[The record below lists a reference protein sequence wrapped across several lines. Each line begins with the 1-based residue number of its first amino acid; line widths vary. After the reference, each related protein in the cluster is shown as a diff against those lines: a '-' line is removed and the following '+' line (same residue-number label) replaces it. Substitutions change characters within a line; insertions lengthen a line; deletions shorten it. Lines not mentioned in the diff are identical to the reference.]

1 MNEHDKSDREP
12 NKARRTLVVA
22 TSVVGGAAAVGAAVP
37 FAASMWPSER
47 ARAAGAPVKVDVS
60 GLAPGE
66 LQVVEWR
73 GKPVWVMRR
82 SQEMIASLKTDEAR
96 LSDPDS
102 EASEQPPYAEN
113 EYRSRTPEL
122 MVLVGVC
129 THLGCS
135 PQEKPASAKA
145 EMGAD
150 WPGGFY
156 CPCHGSKFDFAGRVF
171 KGSPA
176 PLNLV
181 VPPYTV
187 LADGTVVVGEDEKTK
202 GA

>member
-1 MNEHDKSDREP
+1 MNEHDKSDP
-12 NKARRTLVVA
+12 KLNKTRRNLVVA
-22 TSVVGGAAAVGAAVP
+22 TSVVGGVATVGAAVP
-37 FAASMWPSER
+37 FVASMWPSER
-47 ARAAGAPVKVDVS
+47 ARAAGAPVS
-60 GLAPGE
+60 INATSLAPGE
-66 LQVVEWR
+66 LAVVEWR
-73 GKPVWVMRR
+73 GKPVWVLRR
-82 SQEMIASLKTDEAR
+82 SKEMIESLKTDEAR
-96 LSDPDS
+96 LSDPQS
-102 EASEQPPYAEN
+102 KASEQPKYAEN
-113 EYRSRTPEL
+113 EYRSAKPDL
-122 MVLVGVC
+122 LVLVGVC

-176 PLNLV
+176 PTNLT

-187 LADGTVVVGEDEKTK
+187 LADGTVVIGEDDKTK

>member
-1 MNEHDKSDREP
+1 MNEHDKSDPAP
-12 NKARRTLVVA
+12 NKPRRTLVVA
-22 TSVVGGAAAVGAAVP
+22 TSAVGGAAAVGAAVP
-37 FAASMWPSER
+37 VLASMWPSER
-47 ARAAGAPVKVDVS
+47 ARAAGAPVKVDIS

-73 GKPVWVMRR
+73 GKPVWVMKR
-82 SQEMIASLKTDEAR
+82 SQDMIESLKSDEAR
-96 LSDPDS
+96 LSDPQS
-102 EASEQPPYAEN
+102 KASEQPKYAEN
-113 EYRSRTPEL
+113 EFRSAKPDL

-181 VPPYTV
+181 VPPYSV

>member
-12 NKARRTLVVA
+12 NKTRRHLVVA
-22 TSVVGGAAAVGAAVP
+22 TSAVGGAAAVGAVVP
-37 FAASMWPSER
+37 FAISMWPSDR
-47 ARAAGAPVKVDVS
+47 ARAAGAPVS
-60 GLAPGE
+60 MNTSNLSPGE
-66 LQVVEWR
+66 LAVIKWR
-73 GKPVWVMRR
+73 GKPVWVLRR
-82 SQEMIASLKTDEAR
+82 SKEMIESLKSDETR
-96 LSDPDS
+96 LSDPQS
-102 EASEQPPYAEN
+102 KASEQPKYAEN
-113 EYRSRTPEL
+113 EYRSLKPDL
-122 MVLVGVC
+122 LVLVGVC

-181 VPPYTV
+181 VPPYNV
-187 LADGTVVVGEDEKTK
+187 LADG
-202 GA
+202 